1 MSLPTFPIAF
11 FSQVMAALADALQPA
26 ITDLEVNW
34 HLPEGYDVIQTPQL
48 LPFVQNN
55 KRLEIYAILYRPP
68 GEEKESP
75 RTPIK
80 RKMDWSMRSFS
91 NSSVKVFW
99 FEDECDLLGE
109 DQLLLEAEESLPL
122 SEDDFEK
129 DAEFKDEAG
138 VPERDSFD
146 AEMENVPEPDTIEAI
161 ADGLL
166 KRMCR
171 EFSEEKTSE
180 DDHEITQ
187 SSAALESG
195 EPCESRNED
204 LSDHWSREKNGRS
217 DLTSVNPDVKE
228 QNNNDFHSTNNKP
241 SNIPKQDDVAFQNA
255 LGGVFNDI
263 KDSILCDNDPQ
274 QADES
279 HEHQRSPKL
288 VRAYERDSGVGFS
301 MEENDRS
308 PDEGKKTMAEMDRDL
323 NEEEEE
329 ANDWSRASDSPAFE
343 EFNSTRKTAVHIYKN
358 SEFLSQLGV
367 PADFGAV
374 NIRGFVGD
382 EEMEQVIPFPVNRC
396 GGSSKRP
403 TIHQLLARSLIRELQ
418 SSVDSRS
425 TETIEIVKRMS
436 ELSSVHSR
444 HTALVARDQY
454 CYDDQV
460 LSALQFPQTE
470 TLPGFG

>member
-1 MSLPTFPIAF
+1 ME
-11 FSQVMAALADALQPA
+11 ALADALQPA
-26 ITDLEVNW
+26 ITDLEVSW

-55 KRLEIYAILYRPP
+55 KRLVIYAILYRPP
-68 GEEKESP
+68 GEGKESP

-99 FEDECDLLGE
+99 FEDECDLLAE
-109 DQLLLEAEESLPL
+109 DQLLLEAEEALPL
-122 SEDDFEK
+122 NEDDFEK
-129 DAEFKDEAG
+129 DEEFKDEAG
-138 VPERDSFD
+138 VPEQDSFD
-146 AEMENVPEPDTIEAI
+146 AEIESVHEQNTIEAI

-171 EFSEEKTSE
+171 ELSQDKASG
-180 DDHEITQ
+180 DDQELTP
-187 SSAALESG
+187 SPSLLESG
-195 EPCESRNED
+195 KPCESRNED
-204 LSDHWSREKNGRS
+204 LSDNWSREKKNGES
-217 DLTSVNPDVKE
+217 DVTSVYPDINE
-228 QNNNDFHSTNNKP
+228 QNNNDLYSTETKLP
-241 SNIPKQDDVAFQNA
+241 NIPKQGNVAFQNA

-263 KDSILCDNDPQ
+263 EDSNLCSDSL
-274 QADES
+274 QADEF

-288 VRAYERDSGVGFS
+288 VRAFERDSGVGFS

-308 PDEGKKTMAEMDRDL
+308 PDEGKKAIAEMNRDL

-329 ANDWSRASDSPAFE
+329 EPTDWSRVSNSPAFE
-343 EFNSTRKTAVHIYKN
+343 EFNSTRKAAVHIYKN

-367 PADFGAV
+367 PTDFGAV

-418 SSVDSRS
+418 SSVDSSS
-425 TETIEIVKRMS
+425 TESIEIIKRMS

-460 LSALQFPQTE
+460 LSALQFPQAESLT
-470 TLPGFG
+470 GFG